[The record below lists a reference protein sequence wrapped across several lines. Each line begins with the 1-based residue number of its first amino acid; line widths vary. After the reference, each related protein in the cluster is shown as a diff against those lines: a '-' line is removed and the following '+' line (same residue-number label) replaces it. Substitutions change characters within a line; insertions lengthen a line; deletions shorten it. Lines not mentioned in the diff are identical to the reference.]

1 MCNINGTVP
10 KAQMCNING
19 TEVVVLDAKDEKYLY
34 RSLNVADLFDYFYIM
49 AKVHTKK
56 PRWKLCP
63 IASVSRSITHKLG
76 RWLDQQLK
84 PIIQKLPSYITSFF
98 QLKQQL
104 E

>member
-1 MCNINGTVP
+1 MIFYFIGDYHL
-10 KAQMCNING
+10 
-19 TEVVVLDAKDEKYLY
+19 VLDGKDERYLY
-34 RSLNVADLFDYFYIM
+34 RSLNVVDPFAYFYIM
-49 AKVHTKK
+49 AKVRKK
-56 PRWKLCP
+56 PRWKVCP

-76 RWLDQQLK
+76 QWLDQQLK